1 MYVTKQKLDIKTV
14 AGLLPVQKVK
24 VEDSNEEPIEMLAM
38 LDTGP
43 NSSLL
48 PKAAAKKL
56 GLRGPQ
62 MHLTMNLAG
71 GIKYKVDHILRI
83 FAFSWC

>member
-14 AGLLPVQKVK
+14 AGLLPVQKMK

-43 NSSLL
+43 TLL
-48 PKAAAKKL
+48 
-56 GLRGPQ
+56 
-62 MHLTMNLAG
+62 
-71 GIKYKVDHILRI
+71 KYPDMLMTWKITTAL
-83 FAFSWC
+83 